1 MRERLFTTPPLTII
15 GCWMQRI
22 TPCTWSNQSP
32 PALTRWSGLTRP
44 STSRSPVAPVALL
57 LTVLSS
63 LGCQPLQTARPAD
76 PRQTL
81 DQYRRALASDNA
93 QAAYD
98 LLSPDAQ
105 TSVPRELFSNIWGST
120 KEERAEQ
127 QTQLATLDN
136 QRTPLDRPGARLIPL
151 LRLSMSG
158 GSLVPSELQL
168 SAGPTGVW
176 RVASPELAP
185 LATTTPE
192 GALRALLEALD
203 GRNLALMLRLLSP
216 ATRQAV
222 EDELQERADRLR
234 AALAAGLST
243 PADSSRPT
251 TVGPPRL
258 EITGSRARLQYDQR
272 FFIELV
278 HEKDGWRVRDMN

>member
-1 MRERLFTTPPLTII
+1 MRERLFTTAPLTII
-15 GCWMQRI
+15 GCWMQR
-22 TPCTWSNQSP
+22 TMPRTWSNQSP
-32 PALTRWSGLTRP
+32 HALARTAGLMRQPTP
-44 STSRSPVAPVALL
+44 RSPVMLPALL
-57 LTVLSS
+57 LCVMTA
-63 LGCQPLQTARPAD
+63 LGCQPLQMVRPAD

-105 TSVPRELFSNIWGST
+105 TSVPRELFTNVWGST

-127 QTQLATLDN
+127 QTQLATLDS
-136 QRTPLDRPGARLIPL
+136 QRGHPDRQGARLIPL

-222 EDELQERADRLR
+222 EDELQERAERLR
-234 AALAAGLST
+234 AALAAGLGAPSE
-243 PADSSRPT
+243 PSRPNT
-251 TVGPPRL
+251 SSLPRL
-258 EITGSRARLQYDQR
+258 ELTGNRARLQYDPR

-278 HEKDGWRVRDMN
+278 REKDGWRVRDMN

>member
-1 MRERLFTTPPLTII
+1 MRERLFTTAPLTII
-15 GCWMQRI
+15 GCLMQR
-22 TPCTWSNQSP
+22 TMPRTWSNQSP
-32 PALTRWSGLTRP
+32 HALARTAGLTRP
-44 STSRSPVAPVALL
+44 PTARSPLMLGALL
-57 LTVLSS
+57 LGVMTA
-63 LGCQPLQTARPAD
+63 LGCHPLQRVRPAD

-105 TSVPRELFSNIWGST
+105 TSVPRELFTNVWGST
-120 KEERAEQ
+120 KEERADQ
-127 QTQLATLDN
+127 QTQLATLDS
-136 QRTPLDRPGARLIPL
+136 QRGHPDRQGARLIPL

-158 GSLVPSELQL
+158 GGLVPSELQL

-222 EDELQERADRLR
+222 EDELQERAERLR
-234 AALAAGLST
+234 AALAAGLGANSEPNRPNT
-243 PADSSRPT
+243 SSL
-251 TVGPPRL
+251 PRL
-258 EITGSRARLQYDQR
+258 ELTGNRARLQYDQR

-278 HEKDGWRVRDMN
+278 REKDGWRVRDMN